1 MNSNIKL
8 ICFDLDNTLTKGFS
22 WERLNVGLGVTT
34 EEDRLMAKWH
44 KEGVLPYDQW
54 VQLLLR
60 IYKTR
65 SNASLAD
72 VEEALSRFEFLD
84 GVTETIKHLQ
94 EKNYEVALISGSMD
108 VYVDKVARD
117 LGIKYAQANNIFV
130 FDSSDIL
137 KDIVTFGEEGLSK
150 LHHLESFCRKLGIQ
164 ITECA
169 AIGDGDNDL
178 ELFKATGHGITFK
191 DSPIEKDAWQVIDT
205 FSDLQKIF

>member
-1 MNSNIKL
+1 M
-8 ICFDLDNTLTKGFS
+8 
-22 WERLNVGLGVTT
+22 GLGVTT

-205 FSDLQKIF
+205 LSDLQKIF